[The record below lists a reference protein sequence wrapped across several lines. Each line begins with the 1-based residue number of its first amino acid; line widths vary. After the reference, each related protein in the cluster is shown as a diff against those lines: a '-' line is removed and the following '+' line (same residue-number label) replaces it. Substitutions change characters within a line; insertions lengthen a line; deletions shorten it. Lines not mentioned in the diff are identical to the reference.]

1 MRNARF
7 LSCWIVVFAV
17 ALGFALPAS
26 AAPIV
31 IKISHTTSLKSTK
44 GQTWE
49 HFKKLAEERLKG
61 KVEVRHHHSHQLYGQ
76 RQGIQALQAGA
87 IHLISPG
94 TAIMTGEYPKFALF
108 ALPYMF
114 KSPDVL
120 RKLAA
125 SPEVGG
131 KIFAEMPQKGL
142 KFLAF
147 WLNGYRFMGNSKRLV
162 KRLEDFEGI
171 KVRVPG
177 GKIYRDTFKA
187 LGANVVSVSWKEIV
201 TALQTKTVDGIE
213 PTASNWEAQ
222 KLYEL
227 APYITFTNHILATYV
242 VATNQK
248 WWDGLPADVRKE
260 LAQIMKET
268 TDFNWNMVQKVN
280 REAIEKM
287 RATGKVQFHTLSDK
301 EWKRWVG
308 RMQPIYTRY
317 EKVVGKDVMKA
328 VYRMVQ

>member
-1 MRNARF
+1 MKNVRF
-7 LSCWIVVFAV
+7 LSRWLIVFAV
-17 ALGFALPAS
+17 IMGFALPAS

-31 IKISHTTSLKSTK
+31 IKISHATSLKSTK

-49 HFKKLAEERLKG
+49 FFKKLAEKRLKG

-87 IHLISPG
+87 IQLISPG
-94 TAIMTGEYPKFALF
+94 TALMTGEYPKFALF

-114 KSPDVL
+114 KTPEVL
-120 RKLAA
+120 RKLAK

-131 KIFAEMPQKGL
+131 KIFSEMPQKGL

-147 WLNGYRFMGNSKRLV
+147 WLNGYRFLGNSKRLV
-162 KRLEDFEGI
+162 KRLEDLKGI

-201 TALQTKTVDGIE
+201 TALQTKMVDGIE

-227 APYITFTNHILATYV
+227 APYITFTNHMLSTYV

-248 WWDGLPADVRKE
+248 WWDGLPAGVRKE
-260 LAQIMKET
+260 LAQVMKET
-268 TDFNWNMVQKVN
+268 TKFNWDMVQRVN

-287 RATGKVQFHTLSDK
+287 KATGKAQFHTLSDK
-301 EWKRWVG
+301 ERVRWVD
-308 RMQPIYTRY
+308 RMRPIYKRY
-317 EKVVGKDVMKA
+317 EKIVGKDIMNA
-328 VYRMVQ
+328 VYKIVK